1 MHNLGKFLNQLL
13 DSRGLNPTDAAKI
26 ASSRGVEIVP
36 QSLSQAIS
44 GKRGLDPQTVER
56 LATAISLS
64 DYEAKKLLLLS
75 MAYKEADNPPALAR
89 IFDMI
94 DSLDKNGALKPT
106 TRPIQTEVPVWA
118 NIKAGSS
125 DLTEQTATI
134 HGVTGMTESEI
145 REGYFCML
153 VSGDS
158 MEGELI
164 YDGDIAVFAPASRDF
179 VERDIYAVEV
189 EGYPVWMIKKLKPMP
204 ASRVALVSAN
214 PKHEAIVIDPTT
226 TSIALKGRLVRTI
239 RERGKSYSV

>member
-1 MHNLGKFLNQLL
+1 MEKFKDFFSELVRRSGLSSAEISRRTIRSGRRVAESSISSAL
-13 DSRGLNPTDAAKI
+13 D
-26 ASSRGVEIVP
+26 
-36 QSLSQAIS
+36 
-44 GKRGLDPQTVER
+44 GKRGFSVETINS
-56 LATAISLS
+56 LAPVLKLS
-64 DYEAKKLLLLS
+64 DQEKQKLIILAWAFREKGEAELTTLELLN
-75 MAYKEADNPPALAR
+75 A
-89 IFDMI
+89 I
-94 DSLDKNGALKPT
+94 DKNGALKPT
-106 TRPIQTEVPVWA
+106 TRPIKTEVPVWE

-164 YDGDIAVFAPASRDF
+164 YDGDIAVFAPAGRDF

-189 EGYPVWMIKKLKPMP
+189 EGYPVWMIKKLRPMP
-204 ASRVALVSAN
+204 AGKVALISAN
-214 PKHEAIVIDPTT
+214 PKHEPIVIDPTT